1 MVATILQRI
10 ADRKR
15 TLREL
20 LSYAN
25 ASSLKPE
32 ETEVLSA
39 LIVIRSCGY
48 IEYAFESLLEHYAK
62 TQSSPNIQSFIAST
76 HGKGQNPWPKTLE
89 SRLQAYSD
97 KWKEDLSTHLSDL
110 SMNGINSN
118 REVLSNLVTLR
129 NKIAH
134 GDSQQ
139 ASLRKVLNYPE
150 FAIAFV
156 EELDNIILQGV
167 QRS

>member
-1 MVATILQRI
+1 MAATILQRI

-15 TLREL
+15 LLQEL
-20 LSYAN
+20 LTYARTG
-25 ASSLKPE
+25 SFKPE
-32 ETEVLSA
+32 ESEALSA

-62 TQSSPNIQSFIAST
+62 TQSSPKIQSFIAST
-76 HGKGQNPWPKTLE
+76 HRKGHNPWPSTLE
-89 SRLQAYSD
+89 KRLGAYSTEWKD
-97 KWKEDLSTHLSDL
+97 KLSIYLEDIYS
-110 SMNGINSN
+110 NGIDNN
-118 REVLSNLVTLR
+118 KQLLSNLVTLR

-139 ASLRKVLNYPE
+139 ATLTKVLVYPE
-150 FAIAFV
+150 FALAFADK
-156 EELDNIILQGV
+156 LDEIILQGI

>member
-1 MVATILQRI
+1 MAATILQRI

-15 TLREL
+15 TLRGL

-25 ASSLKPE
+25 TSSLKPE
-32 ETEVLSA
+32 ETEALSA

-62 TQSSPNIQSFIAST
+62 IQSSPNIQSFIAST
-76 HGKGQNPWPKTLE
+76 HGQGRNPWPTTLE
-89 SRLQAYSD
+89 SRLEAYSS
-97 KWKEDLSTHLSDL
+97 KWKEDLSTHLSNL

-118 REVLSNLVTLR
+118 REVLSNLVKLR

-139 ASLRKVLNYPE
+139 ASLRTVLSYPE

-156 EELDNIILQGV
+156 EELDNIILRGV